1 MEALVAAEEEM
12 AVTMEIDTSPGA
24 GSEAGGALEMIL
36 EILVIQVQKLVA
48 EHQAEE
54 E

>member
-1 MEALVAAEEEM
+1 
-12 AVTMEIDTSPGA
+12 
-24 GSEAGGALEMIL
+24 MIL
-36 EILVIQVQKLVA
+36 VLEQLEELVEILVIQVQKLVA